1 MKNTLVKN
9 IAAIVLIGCTVIFS
23 GCSSTSAKIQ
33 KNRES
38 ILSSAESIDRNP
50 KESKEVLDLKVIEAK
65 ISDELILLADKLS
78 KAEDVNSINNIL
90 IEYYESNRANTANI
104 FFAQE
109 SGGFYLNPKDILP
122 QDYDAR
128 KREWYI
134 QTIKNTN
141 YISKQYE
148 DLLNGRNIITFARV
162 VAKDNI
168 NIGVIGIDKFID

>member
-9 IAAIVLIGCTVIFS
+9 IAAIALIGCIVIFL
-23 GCSSTSAKIQ
+23 GCNSTF
-33 KNRES
+33 
-38 ILSSAESIDRNP
+38 
-50 KESKEVLDLKVIEAK
+50 
-65 ISDELILLADKLS
+65 
-78 KAEDVNSINNIL
+78 NNIL
-90 IEYYESNRANTANI
+90 MEYYESNRANTANI

-109 SGGFYLNPKDILP
+109 SGGFYLTPKDILP

-134 QTIKNTN
+134 QTIENTS

-148 DLLNGRNIITFARV
+148 DLLNGKNIITFARV

>member
-1 MKNTLVKN
+1 MVYLLCKYKYGTNSNFFKRVY
-9 IAAIVLIGCTVIFS
+9 
-23 GCSSTSAKIQ
+23 IQ
-33 KNRES
+33 RTN
-38 ILSSAESIDRNP
+38 
-50 KESKEVLDLKVIEAK
+50 SKDVQYDKY
-65 ISDELILLADKLS
+65 ISK
-78 KAEDVNSINNIL
+78 INNIL
-90 IEYYESNRANTANI
+90 MEYYESNRANTANI

-134 QTIKNTN
+134 QTMENTN

-148 DLLNGRNIITFARV
+148 DLLNGRNVITFARV

>member
-9 IAAIVLIGCTVIFS
+9 IAAIALIGCTVIFS

-33 KNRES
+33 KDRES
-38 ILSSAESIDRNP
+38 ILSSAESIDRNS
-50 KESKEVLDLKVIEAK
+50 KENKEVLALKAIEAK
-65 ISDELILLADKLS
+65 ISDELIILADKLS
-78 KAEDVNSINNIL
+78 KAGDVNSINNIL
-90 IEYYESNRANTANI
+90 MGYYESNRANTANI

-109 SGGFYLNPKDILP
+109 SGGFYLTPKDILP

-134 QTIKNTN
+134 QTMENTN

-148 DLLNGRNIITFARV
+148 DLLNGRNNITFARV